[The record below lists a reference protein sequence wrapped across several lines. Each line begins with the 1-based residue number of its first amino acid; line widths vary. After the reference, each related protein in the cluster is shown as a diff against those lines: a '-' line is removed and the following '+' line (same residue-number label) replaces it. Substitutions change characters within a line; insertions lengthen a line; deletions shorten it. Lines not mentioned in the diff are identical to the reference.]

1 MSGFVVAVVGVVG
14 VGVGVVVV
22 VVVNANISICMLHLV
37 LLSSVIH
44 TNNNG
49 NLKSAYPVAQSAEQA

>member
-14 VGVGVVVV
+14 VV

-44 TNNNG
+44 TNNNNG